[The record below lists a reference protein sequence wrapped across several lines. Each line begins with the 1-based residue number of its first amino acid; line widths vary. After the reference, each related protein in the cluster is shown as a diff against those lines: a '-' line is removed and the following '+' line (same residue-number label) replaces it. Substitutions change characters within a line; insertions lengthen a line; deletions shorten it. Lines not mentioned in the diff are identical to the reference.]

1 MHVSLTHAAVVGV
14 DSLVHHHSGMRDEI
28 INKLF
33 QPYFNRIRIV
43 YSGES

>member
-28 INKLF
+28 VNKLF
-33 QPYFNRIRIV
+33 QLGLRIRKI
-43 YSGES
+43 YYRKS